1 MILNKKKNVIVLVI
15 VSLII
20 VVLLGENQLT
30 IVKETEL
37 VREVLVQKFPSEAEK
52 RRRIALWVVQHFE
65 GPEPIR
71 KVEVGEIYSYGILG
85 TGGRSSSVV
94 INGNSRNVI
103 ESISLDDTG
112 IPTGNVVY
120 NLEMNYRFKG
130 KADKNKTLKNVEVRY
145 WKGRK

>member
-1 MILNKKKNVIVLVI
+1 MLSKKKMRIMLAVIAIVMIVLIGGNRMAIIKEVGQI
-15 VSLII
+15 RESLA
-20 VVLLGENQLT
+20 
-30 IVKETEL
+30 
-37 VREVLVQKFPSEAEK
+37 QKFPSEEEK

-85 TGGRSSSVV
+85 TGGRSSSAI
-94 INGNSRNVI
+94 INGNSKNII
-103 ESISLDDTG
+103 ESISVDKTG
-112 IPTGNVVY
+112 MPTGNVVY
-120 NLEMNYRFKG
+120 DLEMKYKFKD